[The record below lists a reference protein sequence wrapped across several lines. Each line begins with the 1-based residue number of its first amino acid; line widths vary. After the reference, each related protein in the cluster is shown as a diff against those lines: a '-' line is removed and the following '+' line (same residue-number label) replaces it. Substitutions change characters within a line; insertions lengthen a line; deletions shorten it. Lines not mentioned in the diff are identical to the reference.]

1 MKRMILVML
10 AMMLVLSACVSSK
23 TYKAQQARVQMM
35 EARQNEQDANLEMAR
50 KDIIGNKEKIEQ
62 IIIGMNSVNEQL
74 LVLDPMQ
81 DEIINAAS
89 AIIDLQGELKT
100 SDINIADLQ
109 TQVAALN
116 SQLDEAIAANARLEQ
131 TIADLS
137 LDTFETFDAMSDYLV
152 QVKKD
157 QDNFVSREELVGML
171 EESAQLAG
179 ALDELTQ
186 EVEGIAVYLQEQ
198 EALLAT
204 LDEILKDQAEFNDNV
219 IDEFDE
225 VYDYTADLLKQF
237 DHGAKG
243 SMQDQ
248 DEILHEISRIRE
260 QLDDS
265 EQEISSLRHVLG
277 QEISQLRY
285 SEEAMRDDMEEIS
298 DRVFTVKSELKDLST
313 DLKDVIAKEKSLAEK
328 RRIETMSKQ
337 YKVALTEYNKNNY
350 ENSIILFE
358 EFLENNPDSY
368 LCVNALYWIGEN
380 YYAAKNYA
388 KALRQFRQVV
398 TEFSDHPKAWDAQL
412 KIGIT
417 YYQLHDYES
426 SYSELMIIKN
436 YYPEYPSMRIVDR
449 YLNKI

>member
-1 MKRMILVML
+1 
-10 AMMLVLSACVSSK
+10 MLVLSACVSSK

-89 AIIDLQGELKT
+89 AIIDLQGELKA
-100 SDINIADLQ
+100 SDINIAGLQ

-116 SQLDEAIAANARLEQ
+116 SQLDEAIATNAKLEQ

-137 LDTFETFDAMSDYLV
+137 LDTFETFDAMSDYLM

-157 QDNFVSREELVGML
+157 QDSFVSREELVGVL

-198 EALLAT
+198 EAFLAT

-219 IDEFDE
+219 IDEFEE
-225 VYDYTADLLKQF
+225 VYDYTADLLSQF

-243 SMQDQ
+243 PMQEQ
-248 DEILHEISRIRE
+248 EEILHEISRIRE

-265 EQEISSLRHVLG
+265 EQEISSLRHVLS

-298 DRVFTVKSELKDLST
+298 DRVFTVKSDLADLST

-328 RRIETMSKQ
+328 RRIETMTKQ

-380 YYAAKNYA
+380 YYAAKNYT

-398 TEFSDHPKAWDAQL
+398 TEYSDHPKAWDAQL